1 MEVNRPRSKTLTL
14 EPAEVSS
21 PGEDLV
27 RPAVGEPGGEAKQQ
41 RDLRMTTSDEFLAT
55 AAREYEAGTVDRALW
70 RRAVDQCRNDPSLV
84 IAAYLRAR
92 ATELQSRRKPD
103 NRSSEP
109 GEGRSIAGTT
119 QTDPNARSVA
129 QIASTLFP
137 GVAASP
143 VKRKLV
149 LSATAVAALACAV
162 AILYMMVSPSGRE
175 PAQPRIAAVTAPSSD
190 RSSATPASASMRTGV
205 TNPASNAIPD
215 RPKPAL
221 PATVQQ
227 LKDASNWNVLVLYAA
242 EWTRQEPGNSAAWRE
257 LSGGYARL
265 HQYNDALDA
274 ATKAAQLAPTDV
286 IAWRNLGQ
294 INLAVDRLPEA
305 AYAFDKA
312 LAVSPDDAGALCGI
326 AAVAQR
332 QSLPKGGDTMAA
344 RIAASDSGCLGL
356 AATEITVAPAGASSV
371 RKVVS
376 SAGR

>member
-1 MEVNRPRSKTLTL
+1 MLTL
-14 EPAEVSS
+14 EPVEVSS
-21 PGEDLV
+21 PGGDLL
-27 RPAVGEPGGEAKQQ
+27 RPDVGESGADAKQQ
-41 RDLRMTTSDEFLAT
+41 RDLRMTTSDEFLA
-55 AAREYEAGTVDRALW
+55 AAAKEYEAGTVDRALW

-84 IAAYLRAR
+84 IAAYLRVR

-103 NRSSEP
+103 DRSSEP
-109 GEGRSIAGTT
+109 GEVRSIAATT
-119 QTDPNARSVA
+119 QADPNARSVA
-129 QIASTLFP
+129 QIASTFFP
-137 GVAASP
+137 GVVASP

-149 LSATAVAALACAV
+149 LSAAAVAALACAV
-162 AILYMMVSPSGRE
+162 AILYVMVSPAGRE
-175 PAQPRIAAVTAPSSD
+175 RDQSRTADVTAPSSD
-190 RSSATPASASMRTGV
+190 RSAASPAPASVRPAV
-205 TNPASNAIPD
+205 TNPASKVIPD
-215 RPKPAL
+215 QAKAAL

-227 LKDASNWNVLVLYAA
+227 LKDAGNWNVLVLYAA

-265 HQYNDALDA
+265 RQYNDALDA

-312 LAVSPDDAGALCGI
+312 LAVSPDDAGALCGV

-332 QSLPKGGDTMAA
+332 QSLPKGGDTMASRVA
-344 RIAASDSGCLGL
+344 TSDPGCLGL
-356 AATEITVAPAGASSV
+356 AATEITVAPAGVSSV

-376 SAGR
+376 STGR

>member
-1 MEVNRPRSKTLTL
+1 MDANRPRSKTLEL
-14 EPAEVSS
+14 EPVEVSS
-21 PGEDLV
+21 AGAELA
-27 RPAVGEPGGEAKQQ
+27 RPPAEESRTDAKEQ

-92 ATELQSRRKPD
+92 AMELQSRQKPD
-103 NRSSEP
+103 DRSSE
-109 GEGRSIAGTT
+109 GRAAPSTPGTT
-119 QTDPNARSVA
+119 QPDPDARPPA
-129 QIASTLFP
+129 QITSTFFP
-137 GVAASP
+137 GVASSG

-149 LSATAVAALACAV
+149 LSGAAVAALACLV
-162 AILYMMVSPSGRE
+162 VILYMMVSPSGRE
-175 PAQPRIAAVTAPSSD
+175 SDQSRTAAVAAPSSN
-190 RSSATPASASMRTGV
+190 RSAAAAAPGGARSVVTNSASD
-205 TNPASNAIPD
+205 AKPD
-215 RPKPAL
+215 RVKPAL
-221 PATVQQ
+221 AATVQQ
-227 LKDASNWNVLVLYAA
+227 LKEAGNWNVLVLYAA

-274 ATKAAQLAPTDV
+274 AAKAAQLSPADAV
-286 IAWRNLGQ
+286 AWRNLGQ

-312 LAVSPDDAGALCGI
+312 LAVSPDDAGALCGV

-332 QSLPKGGDTMAA
+332 QSAPKGGDPMAGRDA
-344 RIAASDSGCLGL
+344 TPDPVCLGL
-356 AATEITVAPAGASSV
+356 AAREITTAPVGASSV
-371 RKVVS
+371 RKIVS

>member
-1 MEVNRPRSKTLTL
+1 MEVNRSRSKTLTL
-14 EPAEVSS
+14 EPVEVSS
-21 PGEDLV
+21 PGGDLL
-27 RPAVGEPGGEAKQQ
+27 RPDVGESGADAKQQ
-41 RDLRMTTSDEFLAT
+41 RDLRMTTSDEFLA
-55 AAREYEAGTVDRALW
+55 AAAKEYEAGTVDRALW

-103 NRSSEP
+103 DRSSEP
-109 GEGRSIAGTT
+109 GEARSIAATT
-119 QTDPNARSVA
+119 QADPNARSVA
-129 QIASTLFP
+129 QIASTFFP
-137 GVAASP
+137 GVPASP

-149 LSATAVAALACAV
+149 LSAAAVAALACAV

-175 PAQPRIAAVTAPSSD
+175 PDQSRTADVTAPSSD
-190 RSSATPASASMRTGV
+190 RSAATPASVRPAV
-205 TNPASNAIPD
+205 TNPASKVIPD
-215 RPKPAL
+215 QVKAAL

-227 LKDASNWNVLVLYAA
+227 LKDAGNWNVLVLYAA

-265 HQYNDALDA
+265 RQYNDALDA

-312 LAVSPDDAGALCGI
+312 LALSPDDAGALCGV

-332 QSLPKGGDTMAA
+332 QSLPKGGDTMATRVA
-344 RIAASDSGCLGL
+344 TSDSGCLGL
-356 AATEITVAPAGASSV
+356 AATEITVAPAGVSSV

-376 SAGR
+376 STGR